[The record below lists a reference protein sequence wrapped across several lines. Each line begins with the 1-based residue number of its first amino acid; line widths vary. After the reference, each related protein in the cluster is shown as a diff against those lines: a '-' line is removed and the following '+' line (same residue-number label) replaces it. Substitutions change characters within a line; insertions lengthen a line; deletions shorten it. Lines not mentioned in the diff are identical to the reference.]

1 MQSSP
6 TRWFTQPHLIADDN
20 KRKRVYSILDAICR
34 SKYGT
39 DKVRVRQ
46 LVSSDEL
53 EELSSARIRLY
64 GQRKKYYET
73 LFGNIH
79 AVDEIDSRS
88 FIFALYYEDH
98 IIGTQRVTPA
108 PHEAARYIDPA
119 RLRRFVAPG
128 YPDNCVEFSRLIV
141 DKMSPVKGAVDALA
155 STAGAMVA
163 LNTSYSQYIT
173 YVKPRLQER
182 FSQFSFDRD
191 ALLFQIKERGEH
203 HYALF
208 KGNLLT
214 AVIDFFKL
222 DCSQDDLTDMDVFI
236 DLVSRKRL
244 VEAAI

>member
-1 MQSSP
+1 MKSST
-6 TRWFTQPHLIADDN
+6 TRWFTQPHLIADES
-20 KRKRVYSILDAICR
+20 KRERVYSFFDAIFQ

-79 AVDEIDSRS
+79 AVDEIDCRS
-88 FIFALYYEDH
+88 FIFAFYYEDR
-98 IIGTQRVTPA
+98 IIGTQRVTPY
-108 PHEAARYIDPA
+108 PHEAARYIEA
-119 RLRRFVAPG
+119 ERLQRFVAPG
-128 YPDNCVEFSRLIV
+128 YPDNCVEFSRLII

-163 LNTSYSQYIT
+163 LNTPYSQYIT

-182 FSQFSFDRD
+182 FTQFSFEQD
-191 ALLFQIKERGEH
+191 ALLFQIKERGDH

-208 KGNLLT
+208 KGNLLS
-214 AVIDFFKL
+214 AVMDFFKI
-222 DCSQDDLTDMDVFI
+222 DCRLEDLTSMDVLI
-236 DLVSRKRL
+236 DLISSTRFA
-244 VEAAI
+244 EAI